1 MMNSREKEILMKA
14 ADILYSLSCRTDSK
28 LKEKDYENLAAVLEE
43 VVEEEYE
50 E

>member
-1 MMNSREKEILMKA
+1 MTGREKEILLKA
-14 ADILYSLSCRTDSK
+14 SDILFSLSCRTESK
-28 LKEKDYENLAAVLEE
+28 MKERKYEDLAAVLEE